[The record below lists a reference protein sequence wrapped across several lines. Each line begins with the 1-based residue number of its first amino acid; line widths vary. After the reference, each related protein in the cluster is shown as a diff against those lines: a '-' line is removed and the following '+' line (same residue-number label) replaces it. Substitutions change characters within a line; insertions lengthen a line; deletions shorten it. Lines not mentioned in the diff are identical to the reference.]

1 MAFAHLH
8 LHTEYSLLDGACRIG
23 PLMER
28 LRELGMDACAV
39 TDHGALYGVIDF
51 YKAARKAG
59 IHPVI
64 GCEVYVCPDM
74 DDKTSQ
80 AREYSHLI
88 LLCEN
93 MRGYQNLM
101 KISSEGFTRGF
112 YYKPRVDLALLREHA
127 EGLIALSACLS
138 GELPKLLLDG
148 RYEDARAHALLM
160 QEIFGPGNY
169 FIELMD
175 HAIRE
180 EKQVIPRLV
189 KVSEDTGIP
198 LVVTNDCHYLRRE
211 DARAQEV
218 LMCIQTGKT
227 LEDNQRMRM
236 ETEELYVKSEAEM
249 RRLFPDQ
256 GEAVSRSHEIAL
268 RCRVEFDFDSH
279 HLPHYLSDFPRE
291 TNPDLLRRVC
301 FEGLKAR
308 YPQMPEA
315 AVQRLEY
322 ELDVIGSMG
331 FVDYF
336 LIVWDFIKY
345 AREQGIMVGPGRGS
359 GAGSIVAYCL
369 NITQL
374 DPLKYNLLF
383 ERFLNPERVSLPDLD
398 IDLCYERRQE
408 VIDYVTRKYGADHV
422 AQIITFGTMAARGV
436 IRDVGRVL
444 GYTYQETDH
453 VAKMVPMELNITL
466 EKALLQNPLLLEAR
480 DSDPRVKRL
489 IDTALLLE
497 GMPRHAATHA
507 AGVLITEKPL
517 TEYVPL
523 QTNDSVITTQYA
535 MGNIAE
541 LGLLKNDFL
550 GLRTLTVIRD
560 ALEMVG
566 HTGLVMQAEDIPT
579 DDPEVYRMI
588 SQGDTDGVFQLESAG
603 MRSFVTELKP
613 EGFED
618 IIAAI
623 SLYRPGPMASIPRFI
638 RGKQH
643 PETVS
648 YLVPELRPI
657 LQVTYGCMVYQEQV
671 MQIVRDLGGF
681 SFGRSDEIRRA
692 MSKKKHDIMARERRN
707 FVHGSPEEGVPG
719 AVARGIP
726 AEKAEAI
733 YDEMMAFASYAFNK
747 SHAAP
752 YALVCVRTAWLKCHY
767 PAQFMAALINSY
779 MGATSK
785 VAGYVQF
792 CRRHDI
798 PVLPPD
804 INRSMA
810 RFTVSPDAGG
820 RTGIRFGLAA
830 IKSLGEKAV
839 DSIVKERASGGEFQS
854 IFDFCRRIDTSQVNK
869 RAVEALIKAG
879 CFDKLGAKRVQCMA
893 VYEPVMDADA
903 KKRRNNLAGQLS
915 LFDPAGPAAESGAE
929 DSPYPELEEYPF
941 RAMLAME
948 KEVSGVYI
956 SGHPLDEYMEALEG
970 LAWNSQQLEELAE
983 REDKGLG
990 LDGQSVSIGGIVTQ
1004 IKHKATRKGDL
1015 MAFVTLED
1023 LTGQVECLLFP
1034 RVFERLNGGL
1044 EPDGAYLLTGRL
1056 SVSEDRPASLI
1067 VENARP
1073 LEKSGAKEP
1082 SPPPPA
1088 ADDPTLAKR
1097 APVKLYLKL
1106 QRSQLAAC
1114 QQVLSRLPG
1123 DIPVYVKLEEEGTF
1137 LAPRS
1142 WWIGDELDAR
1152 ADLMTILNTEQIKVV
1167 RNT

>member
-1 MAFAHLH
+1 MAFSHLH
-8 LHTEYSLLDGACRIG
+8 LHTEYSLLDGACRID
-23 PLMER
+23 PLMAR
-28 LRELGMDACAV
+28 LLELGMDACAV
-39 TDHGALYGVIDF
+39 TDHGVLYGVIDF
-51 YKAARKAG
+51 YKAAKKAG

-64 GCEVYVCPDM
+64 GCEIYVCPDM
-74 DDKTSQ
+74 DEKTSQ
-80 AREYSHLI
+80 AREYSHLV

-101 KISSEGFTRGF
+101 KLSSEGFTRGF
-112 YYKPRVDLALLREHA
+112 YYKPRVDLDLLREHH

-138 GELPKLLLDG
+138 GDLPRLLLDG

-160 QEIFGPGNY
+160 QDIFGQDNY

-175 HAIRE
+175 HFIRE

-189 KVSEDTGIP
+189 RLSQETGIP
-198 LVVTNDCHYLRRE
+198 LVVTNDCHYLLKE
-211 DARAQEV
+211 DAPAQEV

-227 LEDNQRMRM
+227 LDDAQRMRM

-256 GEAVSRSHEIAL
+256 GEAIDRARDIAM
-268 RCRVEFDFDSH
+268 RCQVDFDFNTH
-279 HLPHYLSDFPRE
+279 HLPHYLSGFPQE
-291 TNPDLLRRVC
+291 DNPALLRRLC
-301 FEGLKAR
+301 FEGLSIR
-308 YPQMPEA
+308 YPNKPREA
-315 AVQRLEY
+315 LDRLEY
-322 ELDVIGSMG
+322 ELGVISSMG

-345 AREQGIMVGPGRGS
+345 ARDHSIMVGPGRGS

-408 VIDYVTRKYGADHV
+408 VIDYVSAKYGADHV

-444 GYTYQETDH
+444 GYSYQETDR

-466 EKALLQNPLLLEAR
+466 EKALLQNPRLLDAR

-507 AGVLITEKPL
+507 AGVLITENPI
-517 TEYVPL
+517 TQYVPL
-523 QTNDSVITTQYA
+523 QTNDDVVTTQYA

-566 HTGLVMQAEDIPT
+566 HAGLVMEAEDIPI

-603 MRSFVTELKP
+603 MRSFISELKP

-638 RGKQH
+638 KGKHH
-643 PETVS
+643 PETVR
-648 YLVPELRPI
+648 YLVPELKPI
-657 LQVTYGCMVYQEQV
+657 LGVTYGCMVYQEQV

-692 MSKKKHDIMARERRN
+692 MSKKKHDVMARERQS
-707 FVHGSPEEGVPG
+707 FVYGSPEEHVPG
-719 AVARGIP
+719 AVAKGIP
-726 AEKAEAI
+726 ANKAEAI

-752 YALVCVRTAWLKCHY
+752 YALVCVRTAWLKYHY

-792 CRRHDI
+792 CRRRDI
-798 PVLPPD
+798 PILRPD
-804 INRSMA
+804 INRSRA
-810 RFTVSPDAGG
+810 KFAVEEAEDG
-820 RTGIRFGLAA
+820 REGIRFGLAA
-830 IKSLGEKAV
+830 IKSLGERAV
-839 DSIVKERASGGEFQS
+839 EAIVSERETAGDYLG
-854 IFDFCRRIDTSQVNK
+854 IHDFCRRIDMSQVNK

-879 CFDKLGAKRVQCMA
+879 CFDSLGARRSQCMG
-893 VYEPVMDADA
+893 VFEMEMDASA
-903 KKRRNNLAGQLS
+903 RKRRNHHAGQLS
-915 LFDPAGPAAESGAE
+915 LFGPSGPSADPQKETGS
-929 DSPYPELEEYPF
+929 ELPDIAEYPF
-941 RAMLAME
+941 RSLLAME
-948 KEVSGVYI
+948 KEVSGIYI
-956 SGHPLDEYMEALEG
+956 SGHPLDEYVTQLEP
-970 LAWNSQQLEELAE
+970 LRWNSRELEELAE
-983 REDKGLG
+983 REDKGLPE
-990 LDGQSVSIGGIVTQ
+990 DGQAVSLGGIVTQ
-1004 IKHKATRKGDL
+1004 IKHKATRKGEV
-1015 MAFVTLED
+1015 MAFLTLED

-1034 RVFERLNGGL
+1034 RVYERLGSSL
-1044 EPDGAYLLTGRL
+1044 EMDTAYLLTGRL
-1056 SVSEDRPASLI
+1056 SVTEDRPASLI
-1067 VENARP
+1067 VEKARP
-1073 LEKSGAKEP
+1073 LGLGAEA
-1082 SPPPPA
+1082 PPESEA
-1088 ADDPTLAKR
+1088 ALAKR
-1097 APVKLYLKL
+1097 APVKLYLEM
-1106 QRSQLAAC
+1106 QRSQMEAC
-1114 QQVLSRLPG
+1114 QEVLSRKPG
-1123 DIPVYVKLEEEGTF
+1123 SVPVYVKLLGEAGMF

-1142 WWIGDELDAR
+1142 WWTGDGASAKEE
-1152 ADLMTILNTEQIKVV
+1152 LMTVLNAEQIKVV
-1167 RNT
+1167 KKKHE